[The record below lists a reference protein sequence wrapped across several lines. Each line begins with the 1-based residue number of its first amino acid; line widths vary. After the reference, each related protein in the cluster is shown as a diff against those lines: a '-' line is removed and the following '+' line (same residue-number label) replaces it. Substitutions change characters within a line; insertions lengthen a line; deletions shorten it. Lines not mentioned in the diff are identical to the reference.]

1 MSGVADAVP
10 TVVRCPG
17 CGGRTRCVTEHS
29 GVERCPRCT
38 TPLTLSFDRLDVE
51 KTVRERLYGG
61 ARNGVVDSTR
71 SG

>member
-17 CGGRTRCVTEHS
+17 CGGCTRCVTEHS

-38 TPLTLSFDRLDVE
+38 TPLMLSFDRLDVE
-51 KTVRERLYGG
+51 NTVRERLYGG

-71 SG
+71 RG